1 MSRSFKDF
9 QDSKIDKIESKRK
22 NLRHNGREA
31 YKYFS
36 GSYEDEDSGYEWT
49 PKSNEKSSV
58 FRYKTPGRGVQ
69 GEHQN

>member
-9 QDSKIDKIESKRK
+9 QDSKDDKVKRSRK

-31 YKYFS
+31 FNYFS
-36 GSYEDEDSGYEWT
+36 GYDDDEYSGYYGKY
-49 PKSNEKSSV
+49 KSNEKSSV